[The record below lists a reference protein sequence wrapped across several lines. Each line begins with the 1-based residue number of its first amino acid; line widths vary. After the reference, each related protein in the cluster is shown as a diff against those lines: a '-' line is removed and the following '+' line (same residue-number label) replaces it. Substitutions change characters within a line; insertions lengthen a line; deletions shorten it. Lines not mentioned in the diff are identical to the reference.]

1 MARVCTWTAY
11 LQPARRPGKT
21 TTQPTNKHHHHRRLF
36 FTSFY
41 FNTFDLIGNNQ
52 SIDHRHHQ
60 NKVSHFGT
68 LMHYNNHYDYNNA
81 SNDYNNDNLWY
92 NDDAAG
98 RERLRLSR
106 G

>member
-41 FNTFDLIGNNQ
+41 FNTFDLSVIIKALIIVIIKIR
-52 SIDHRHHQ
+52 STKF
-60 NKVSHFGT
+60 NKPF
-68 LMHYNNHYDYNNA
+68 
-81 SNDYNNDNLWY
+81 
-92 NDDAAG
+92 
-98 RERLRLSR
+98 
-106 G
+106 